1 MRRIIRKVF
10 FAWDYDKEEK
20 WLNEMA
26 AKGLS
31 MVSYSVCK
39 YEFEDCDPGEYKICL
54 QLLDN
59 NYKHP
64 ESQKYIEFIES
75 TGAEHVGS
83 YMRWVYFRRKAE
95 LGEFE
100 MFSDNDSRVK
110 YLSKVIAFIALIGGL
125 NLFVGI
131 YNILIAALLHMS
143 FNFIGLINVAIG
155 IWAAFGV
162 VKLLK
167 KKKKIKSESQLYE

>member
-1 MRRIIRKVF
+1 
-10 FAWDYDKEEK
+10 
-20 WLNEMA
+20 MA

-31 MVSYSVCK
+31 MVSYNFCK

-83 YMRWVYFRRKAE
+83 YMRWIYFRRKAE

-110 YLSKVIAFIALIGGL
+110 YLSKVIAFIAIISGL

-131 YNILIAALLHMS
+131 YNVLIAALLHMS
-143 FNFIGLINVAIG
+143 FNFIGFINIAIG
-155 IWAAFGV
+155 IWG
-162 VKLLK
+162 
-167 KKKKIKSESQLYE
+167 